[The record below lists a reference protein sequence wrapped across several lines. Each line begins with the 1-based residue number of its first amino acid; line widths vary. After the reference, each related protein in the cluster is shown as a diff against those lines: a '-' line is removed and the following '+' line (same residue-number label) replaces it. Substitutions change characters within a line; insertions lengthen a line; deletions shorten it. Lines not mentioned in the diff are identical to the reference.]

1 LGLETIVAS
10 DSFTITATSGLD
22 TAVQAQAIGN
32 TYAEV
37 HPDVSISPLEQSTVG
52 SPGEVVTFTFT
63 ITNSGDYTDTFSL
76 GMDGNYW
83 GTNYPEQ
90 TSQIAAGSS
99 DNVQVEVYIPELPA
113 LESIIDSDSFTLTA
127 TSAWD
132 MDINASA
139 SALTEIDVRLNVSL
153 SGFQAGISYI
163 GAPVIYT
170 ISITN
175 TGEYSDSYTLTTDG
189 SWPISLSKDFTGL
202 LSPGKSDVVELT
214 VWVPQDMADNATEV
228 TTLNAISDLDANVFA
243 MTQITT
249 TVIWKRIYLP
259 EIQR

>member
-1 LGLETIVAS
+1 
-10 DSFTITATSGLD
+10 
-22 TAVQAQAIGN
+22 
-32 TYAEV
+32 
-37 HPDVSISPLEQSTVG
+37 
-52 SPGEVVTFTFT
+52 
-63 ITNSGDYTDTFSL
+63 
-76 GMDGNYW
+76 
-83 GTNYPEQ
+83 
-90 TSQIAAGSS
+90 
-99 DNVQVEVYIPELPA
+99 
-113 LESIIDSDSFTLTA
+113 
-127 TSAWD
+127 
-132 MDINASA
+132 
-139 SALTEIDVRLNVSL
+139 LTEIDVRLNVSL